1 MVEYSVPGTYVEEVS
16 SMAESIEGVGTSTV
30 AFVGGA
36 PKGPVLEPIPVKSWE
51 QFMENFGGMDYTRNG
66 FYLAHA
72 VDLYFK
78 NGGKNAYVVR
88 VTGEPSIENGTSNE
102 GRSQQ
107 TAVQYRNGL
116 RCLEMIDDINLV
128 AMPDGT
134 NILDQKAL
142 VEHCEKM
149 RYRFAIVDSP
159 PDPREVGDA
168 HDVRLQSQ
176 NLVSTKGYAA
186 IYYPWIQVQDPKTKR
201 IRVVPPSGAVAGIYA
216 RTDAQKGVQKAPTSE
231 LVIGA
236 LDTEVSV
243 DQADQ
248 QDLTRIGVNIIR
260 KFTGRGLLV
269 WGSRTTSSDSIWK
282 YIQIRRTVIYLE
294 QSISKGTEWVV
305 FEPNDEET
313 WAETKRSVV
322 EFLTR
327 AWTDGMLLGAK
338 PQEAFLVRCDRTTMT
353 QADMDKGRLIIEVGV
368 ALTRPSEFVI
378 FHIAHEMEKV
388 GPRKLIDKTIDTPYK
403 KKKHYYTAGMMR
415 KE

>member
-1 MVEYSVPGTYVEEVS
+1 MDENTVPGIYVEEVS
-16 SMAESIEGVGTSTV
+16 SMAESIEGVGTSMV

-36 PKGPVLEPIPVKSWE
+36 PKGPVLEPISVTSWE
-51 QFMENFGGMDYTRNG
+51 QFEENFGGMDYTRNG
-66 FYLAHA
+66 FFLAHA
-72 VDLYFK
+72 VNLFFK

-88 VTGEPSIENGTSNE
+88 VIGDPSIENGRSIE
-102 GRSQQ
+102 GYPQQ

-116 RCLEMIDDINLV
+116 ICLEKIDDINLV

-149 RYRFAIVDSP
+149 KYRFGIIDSP

-168 HDVRLQSQ
+168 HDVRLQKQ
-176 NLVSTKGYAA
+176 NLVSSKGYAA
-186 IYYPWIQVQDPKTKR
+186 IYYPWIQVQDPRTKR
-201 IRVVPPSGAVAGIYA
+201 IRVVPPSGAVAGIYV
-216 RTDAQKGVQKAPTSE
+216 RTDVQKGVQKAPTSE
-231 LVIGA
+231 LVMGA

-269 WGSRTTSSDSIWK
+269 WGSRTISSDSIWK

-294 QSISKGTEWVV
+294 RSIFNGTEWVV

-322 EFLTR
+322 EFLTKS
-327 AWTDGMLLGAK
+327 WSDGMLLGAK

-353 QADMDKGRLIIEVGV
+353 QADIDNQKLIIEVGV
-368 ALTRPSEFVI
+368 ALTRPSEFII

-388 GPRKLIDKTIDTPYK
+388 GPRKLIDKTLETPYK
-403 KKKHYYTAGMMR
+403 KKKHYYTASMMT